1 MKHRFSSKQAFLFT
15 IINYMGVLIGVV
27 STLFIYPKDKD
38 LLGIFRFVDGLA
50 QILYPIMVFGASTA
64 LLNFYPKLHPFLQ
77 RKLFSY
83 SLLSILGMT
92 LITAVG
98 LYMVYYF
105 DWYSN
110 KQYYVYSFLI
120 AICLAYI
127 DLFKRQA
134 TNLQKL
140 ALPTLFEK
148 IIPKLSLPMIFL
160 AVLYF
165 SISEQKGL
173 NLYFITF
180 LLILI
185 AVVLYVFKHF
195 KPAYTLNFK
204 DLFQKVS
211 KRNYY
216 QYSFYAFC
224 ASLGSFFA
232 FRIDSVMIP
241 HFISNEANGTYS
253 IGVNLANALMIP
265 AAGVFALYSPI
276 ISEALEK
283 NEIKLLKTKYIEVA
297 KNLFFIGIIGY
308 GCVLLG
314 IKDFFELLPT
324 SKQLAPTLPIIYL
337 LGANIVLNMATGFN
351 TEIIAFSKHYR
362 FNLIAISLLAVLNIS
377 LNYLILTKTEWGIT
391 GVALASIF
399 SMFIFNCSKL
409 LFIYHTY
416 KITPFDLTYLK
427 VILISVSLLLMLYYL
442 PLQNSVPYS
451 FVFKCMIFVGAL
463 IWICYQKKWVQQ
475 LNILINKLISKLR

>member
-324 SKQLAPTLPIIYL
+324 SKQLVPTLPIIYL

-351 TEIIAFSKHYR
+351 TEVIAFSEHYR

-442 PLQNSVPYS
+442 PLQNFVPYS